1 MRNDGVVWFKYRFA
15 ISLLLKLLVCFG
27 VFLLLGFLADGILN
41 EFLANLVAG
50 ISPGLYGFIVH
61 YKIPIIFLICA
72 LTVLLCVYTTFSKA
86 AGYIQDLVDSIDKV
100 FQKDETLIELPGGFR
115 NIENKLNTIKYDTI
129 RNEQIAKEAEQRK
142 NDLVVYL
149 AHDLKTPLT
158 SVIGYLN
165 LLNEVPDMPQEQRIK
180 YLGISLDKAQR
191 LEDLINEFF
200 EITRFNLQNISLETS
215 RINLSYM
222 LSQLADEFYPLF
234 AEKNITCK
242 VSIQPDIFIIGDA
255 DKLARV
261 FDNVLRNAINYS
273 YLDTTIG
280 IIGEQIDEYIRIRFL
295 NQGPQI
301 PAHKLNS
308 IFEKFYRLDSSRSSK
323 TGGAGLGLAIAK
335 EIVELHKGTIEASS
349 NENYT
354 EFTIH
359 LPA

>member
-1 MRNDGVVWFKYRFA
+1 MKNDSLSKFKF
-15 ISLLLKLLVCFG
+15 KFVFNLLVKLFVCLL
-27 VFLLLGFLADGILN
+27 VFLALGFLADGIFN
-41 EFLANLVAG
+41 DFLANLVSG
-50 ISPGLYGFIVH
+50 FSVGLYDFITA
-61 YKIPIIFLICA
+61 YKIPIIFLSCA
-72 LTVLLCVYTTFSKA
+72 VMVLICVYTTFSKA
-86 AGYIQDLVDSIDKV
+86 TGYVQDLVDSIDTV
-100 FQKDETLIELPGGFR
+100 FQKDETLIELPDEFKD
-115 NIENKLNTIKYDTI
+115 IENKLNKIKYDAL
-129 RNEQIAKEAEQRK
+129 RNEQLATEAEQRK

-165 LLNEVPDMPQEQRIK
+165 LLNEVTDMPQGQREK
-180 YLGISLDKAQR
+180 YLQISLDKAER

-200 EITRFNLQNISLETS
+200 EITRFNLQNIVLETS
-215 RINLSYM
+215 RIHLSYM
-222 LSQLADEFYPLF
+222 LSQLADEFYPLL
-234 AEKNITCK
+234 AEKNITCE
-242 VSIQPDIFIIGDA
+242 VSIQPDIYIMGDA

-273 YLDTTIG
+273 YADTVIG
-280 IIGEQIDEYIRIRFL
+280 IIGEQTDQYTRIRFL

-308 IFEKFYRLDSSRSSK
+308 IFEKFYRLDSARSSK

-335 EIVELHKGTIEASS
+335 EIIELHHGRISASS

-354 EFTIH
+354 EFTIY